1 MNGADYWQQQQLE
14 EQLQWFMQNTD
25 KFNEI
30 FGAKDEQI
38 PRDTKN
44 RRVETNREKEQS

>member
-25 KFNEI
+25 KFNKI
-30 FGAKDEQI
+30 FGAKDECTQQAK
-38 PRDTKN
+38 RGENKAAKH
-44 RRVETNREKEQS
+44 EAE